1 MAYTVRKLLESE
13 QFPKM
18 KLLCGE
24 KGLDLEVKG
33 IRIIEIEDMER
44 YLTGGEILITSF
56 QVYLSCSDR
65 EVEQHFEDLVK
76 SDISGFIV
84 KKRKEY
90 DPTGRRLSLLEKH
103 CKKYEIPLV
112 EIPGDFDYW
121 GIIRHVMIQVF
132 DKDTARLK
140 YFKITHDSFNS
151 FILKNNGS
159 SNTASDIIKF
169 LSIMI
174 ENPVVLYYG
183 NLNCM
188 VSTNSDNSKLILS
201 DEIQPYKP
209 NIITKFQYMKQMKG
223 SCVQYVVKFAI
234 LSEVE
239 VYITIT
245 EENRE
250 LTELDYMAIEN
261 AIINLQYGFL
271 SEFAQDEVKKKYQR
285 DIVHNIL
292 NGLLSSKEMTEAA
305 AQLGMKESDT
315 YRVVDFHTIKKNVQR
330 KYTKEQL
337 QEVGVIVGELM
348 YLLPDAL
355 IYRNMDQIV
364 MIQQVDSNQT
374 ELEYQKE
381 MEEVEDVIQRS
392 ILYRKKDTD
401 FQIGIGKSVEGYQ
414 RLKESYHEASRAIK
428 YIDIIRLV
436 TGDKNK
442 SVVHYSNLG
451 FFQIFGEID
460 DVTELER
467 YIPETLKKS
476 NISVS
481 LIKANRTKIT
491 DSNVYGISYG
501 YDVYAGGAG
510 NDNDGDAKDGRSG
523 GFVGFNDEGLLK
535 NNNMYYC
542 DVVRGTK
549 DLVGPFSGKSELDT
563 VYAFNSQ
570 EKVEGENNNYRI
582 YRKLDQSLDQIEK
595 NNSILN
601 SSHEKDDAS
610 GWDIYTIGHMNPVK
624 TFETLKNAVLVSK
637 GDSVKADL
645 NAYESSAKAVLM
657 SDTKTTLNT
666 GESDTPEPS
675 ESQDPCDENIK
686 LTINKVWKDLNN
698 FDHSRPNSI
707 TVTIS
712 RTWKDK
718 AGNEKTETVPRY
730 ESYKIEGSSDKSK
743 WQKVIKELPAYTT
756 DGDEI
761 YYYTYSITEAKVDGY
776 TTTIDKSQDGFTFTI
791 TNRHFPGL
799 PDTGGYGSYLI
810 YLIAVLLFLV
820 YFVMRY
826 KKCKENKKAEKL

>member
-56 QVYLSCSDR
+56 QVYLSCNDR

-112 EIPGDFDYW
+112 EISEDSYYW
-121 GIIRHVMIQVF
+121 GIIRYVIMQVF
-132 DKDTARLK
+132 DKATARLK
-140 YFKITHDSFNS
+140 YFKITYDNFNT
-151 FILKNNGS
+151 FILNNNGS
-159 SNTASDIIKF
+159 CNTASNIIKF
-169 LSIMI
+169 LSVMI

-239 VYITIT
+239 IYITIT
-245 EENRE
+245 EENRG

-285 DIVHNIL
+285 DLIHNIL

-315 YRVVDFHTIKKNVQR
+315 YRVVDFHTIKNNVQS

-337 QEVGVIVGELM
+337 HEVGVIEGELKH
-348 YLLPDAL
+348 LLPDAL

-364 MIQQVDSNQT
+364 MIQQVDSEQT

-392 ILYRKKDTD
+392 IFYRKKDTD
-401 FQIGIGKSVEGYQ
+401 FQIGIGKSVKGYQ
-414 RLKESYHEASRAIK
+414 RLKESYHEASQAIK
-428 YIDIIRLV
+428 YIEIVRLV

-460 DVTELER
+460 DMTKLER
-467 YIPETLKKS
+467 YIPETLKKLYEYDDEHKGELIPTLQMFLS
-476 NISVS
+476 NNQSIRKTAGAMFVHY
-481 LIKANRTKIT
+481 RT
-491 DSNVYGISYG
+491 ISY
-501 YDVYAGGAG
+501 
-510 NDNDGDAKDGRSG
+510 R
-523 GFVGFNDEGLLK
+523 
-535 NNNMYYC
+535 M
-542 DVVRGTK
+542 
-549 DLVGPFSGKSELDT
+549 
-563 VYAFNSQ
+563 
-570 EKVEGENNNYRI
+570 EKIKEI
-582 YRKLDQSLDQIEK
+582 
-595 NNSILN
+595 
-601 SSHEKDDAS
+601 
-610 GWDIYTIGHMNPVK
+610 
-624 TFETLKNAVLVSK
+624 
-637 GDSVKADL
+637 
-645 NAYESSAKAVLM
+645 
-657 SDTKTTLNT
+657 T
-666 GESDTPEPS
+666 G
-675 ESQDPCDENIK
+675 I
-686 LTINKVWKDLNN
+686 N
-698 FDHSRPNSI
+698 FDN
-707 TVTIS
+707 
-712 RTWKDK
+712 
-718 AGNEKTETVPRY
+718 ANEVLAV
-730 ESYKIEGSSDKSK
+730 SNGLVIYKMLN
-743 WQKVIKELPAYTT
+743 Q
-756 DGDEI
+756 
-761 YYYTYSITEAKVDGY
+761 
-776 TTTIDKSQDGFTFTI
+776 
-791 TNRHFPGL
+791 
-799 PDTGGYGSYLI
+799 
-810 YLIAVLLFLV
+810 
-820 YFVMRY
+820 
-826 KKCKENKKAEKL
+826 

>member
-112 EIPGDFDYW
+112 EISEDSYYW
-121 GIIRHVMIQVF
+121 GIIRYVMIQVF

-140 YFKITHDSFNS
+140 YFKITHDSFNT

-183 NLNCM
+183 DLNCM

-239 VYITIT
+239 IYITIT

-337 QEVGVIVGELM
+337 HEVGVIEGELM
-348 YLLPDAL
+348 HLLPDAL

-414 RLKESYHEASRAIK
+414 RLKESYQEASRAIK

-442 SVVHYSNLG
+442 SVVHYSSLG

-467 YIPETLKKS
+467 YIPETLKKLYLYDDEHKGE
-476 NISVS
+476 
-481 LIKANRTKIT
+481 LITTLQMYLRNNQSIKKTAGAMFVHYRT
-491 DSNVYGISYG
+491 ISYRLE
-501 YDVYAGGAG
+501 
-510 NDNDGDAKDGRSG
+510 KIKQISG
-523 GFVGFNDEGLLK
+523 
-535 NNNMYYC
+535 
-542 DVVRGTK
+542 
-549 DLVGPFSGKSELDT
+549 
-563 VYAFNSQ
+563 
-570 EKVEGENNNYRI
+570 I
-582 YRKLDQSLDQIEK
+582 
-595 NNSILN
+595 
-601 SSHEKDDAS
+601 
-610 GWDIYTIGHMNPVK
+610 
-624 TFETLKNAVLVSK
+624 
-637 GDSVKADL
+637 
-645 NAYESSAKAVLM
+645 
-657 SDTKTTLNT
+657 
-666 GESDTPEPS
+666 
-675 ESQDPCDENIK
+675 
-686 LTINKVWKDLNN
+686 N
-698 FDHSRPNSI
+698 FDN
-707 TVTIS
+707 
-712 RTWKDK
+712 
-718 AGNEKTETVPRY
+718 ANEVLAV
-730 ESYKIEGSSDKSK
+730 SNGLIIYKMLKEIE
-743 WQKVIKELPAYTT
+743 
-756 DGDEI
+756 
-761 YYYTYSITEAKVDGY
+761 
-776 TTTIDKSQDGFTFTI
+776 
-791 TNRHFPGL
+791 
-799 PDTGGYGSYLI
+799 
-810 YLIAVLLFLV
+810 
-820 YFVMRY
+820 
-826 KKCKENKKAEKL
+826 

>member
-56 QVYLSCSDR
+56 QVYLSCNDR

-112 EIPGDFDYW
+112 EISEDFYYW
-121 GIIRHVMIQVF
+121 GIIRHVMMQVF

-140 YFKITHDSFNS
+140 YFKITHDNFNT
-151 FILKNNGS
+151 FILRNNGS

-239 VYITIT
+239 IYITIT

-285 DIVHNIL
+285 DLIHNIL

-315 YRVVDFHTIKKNVQR
+315 YRVVDFHTIKNNVQS

-337 QEVGVIVGELM
+337 HEVGVIESELKH
-348 YLLPDAL
+348 LLPDAL

-364 MIQQVDSNQT
+364 MIQQVDFDQT

-381 MEEVEDVIQRS
+381 MEEIEEVIQQS

-414 RLKESYHEASRAIK
+414 RLKESYYEASQAIK
-428 YIDIIRLV
+428 YIEIIRQV

-451 FFQIFGEID
+451 FFQIFGKVD
-460 DVTELER
+460 DMTELER
-467 YIPETLKKS
+467 CIPETLKKLYLYDDEHKGE
-476 NISVS
+476 
-481 LIKANRTKIT
+481 LITTLQMYLRNNQSIKKTAGAMFAHYRT
-491 DSNVYGISYG
+491 ISYRLE
-501 YDVYAGGAG
+501 
-510 NDNDGDAKDGRSG
+510 KI
-523 GFVGFNDEGLLK
+523 K
-535 NNNMYYC
+535 QI
-542 DVVRGTK
+542 
-549 DLVGPFSGKSELDT
+549 SEIN
-563 VYAFNSQ
+563 F
-570 EKVEGENNNYRI
+570 
-582 YRKLDQSLDQIEK
+582 
-595 NNSILN
+595 
-601 SSHEKDDAS
+601 DDANEVLAVS
-610 GWDIYTIGHMNPVK
+610 NGLIIYKM
-624 TFETLKNAVLVSK
+624 LK
-637 GDSVKADL
+637 
-645 NAYESSAKAVLM
+645 E
-657 SDTKTTLNT
+657 
-666 GESDTPEPS
+666 
-675 ESQDPCDENIK
+675 
-686 LTINKVWKDLNN
+686 
-698 FDHSRPNSI
+698 
-707 TVTIS
+707 
-712 RTWKDK
+712 
-718 AGNEKTETVPRY
+718 
-730 ESYKIEGSSDKSK
+730 IE
-743 WQKVIKELPAYTT
+743 
-756 DGDEI
+756 
-761 YYYTYSITEAKVDGY
+761 
-776 TTTIDKSQDGFTFTI
+776 
-791 TNRHFPGL
+791 
-799 PDTGGYGSYLI
+799 
-810 YLIAVLLFLV
+810 
-820 YFVMRY
+820 
-826 KKCKENKKAEKL
+826 

>member
-56 QVYLSCSDR
+56 QVYLSCNDR

-112 EIPGDFDYW
+112 EISEDFYYW
-121 GIIRHVMIQVF
+121 GIIRHVMMQVF

-140 YFKITHDSFNS
+140 YFKITHDNFNT
-151 FILKNNGS
+151 FILRNNGS

-239 VYITIT
+239 IYITIT

-285 DIVHNIL
+285 DLIHNIL

-315 YRVVDFHTIKKNVQR
+315 YRVVDFHTIKNNVQS

-337 QEVGVIVGELM
+337 HEVGVIEGELKH
-348 YLLPDAL
+348 LLPDAL

-364 MIQQVDSNQT
+364 MIQQVDFDQT

-381 MEEVEDVIQRS
+381 MEEIEEVIQQS

-414 RLKESYHEASRAIK
+414 RLKESYYEASQAIK
-428 YIDIIRLV
+428 YIEIIRQV

-451 FFQIFGEID
+451 FFQIFGKVD
-460 DVTELER
+460 DMTELER
-467 YIPETLKKS
+467 CIPETLKKLYLYDDEHKGELITTLQMYLRNNQS
-476 NISVS
+476 IKKTAGATGNDEVTFTNASTVAPPETGRTFHDSEWILLLIVILVIS
-481 LIKANRTKIT
+481 
-491 DSNVYGISYG
+491 
-501 YDVYAGGAG
+501 AGGMT
-510 NDNDGDAKDGRSG
+510 
-523 GFVGFNDEGLLK
+523 FL
-535 NNNMYYC
+535 
-542 DVVRGTK
+542 
-549 DLVGPFSGKSELDT
+549 
-563 VYAFNSQ
+563 
-570 EKVEGENNNYRI
+570 
-582 YRKLDQSLDQIEK
+582 RK
-595 NNSILN
+595 
-601 SSHEKDDAS
+601 
-610 GWDIYTIGHMNPVK
+610 M
-624 TFETLKNAVLVSK
+624 
-637 GDSVKADL
+637 
-645 NAYESSAKAVLM
+645 
-657 SDTKTTLNT
+657 
-666 GESDTPEPS
+666 
-675 ESQDPCDENIK
+675 
-686 LTINKVWKDLNN
+686 
-698 FDHSRPNSI
+698 
-707 TVTIS
+707 
-712 RTWKDK
+712 
-718 AGNEKTETVPRY
+718 
-730 ESYKIEGSSDKSK
+730 
-743 WQKVIKELPAYTT
+743 
-756 DGDEI
+756 
-761 YYYTYSITEAKVDGY
+761 
-776 TTTIDKSQDGFTFTI
+776 
-791 TNRHFPGL
+791 
-799 PDTGGYGSYLI
+799 
-810 YLIAVLLFLV
+810 
-820 YFVMRY
+820 
-826 KKCKENKKAEKL
+826 KKHY

>member
-56 QVYLSCSDR
+56 QVYLSCNDR

-112 EIPGDFDYW
+112 EISEDSYYW
-121 GIIRHVMIQVF
+121 GIIRYVIMQVF
-132 DKDTARLK
+132 DKATARLK
-140 YFKITHDSFNS
+140 YFKITHDNFNT
-151 FILKNNGS
+151 FILNNNGS
-159 SNTASDIIKF
+159 CNTASNIIKF
-169 LSIMI
+169 LSVMI

-239 VYITIT
+239 IYITIT
-245 EENRE
+245 EENRG

-285 DIVHNIL
+285 DLIHNIL

-337 QEVGVIVGELM
+337 HEVDVIVGELTH
-348 YLLPDAL
+348 LLPDAL

-364 MIQQVDSNQT
+364 MIQQVDSEQT

-392 ILYRKKDTD
+392 IFYRKKDTD
-401 FQIGIGKSVEGYQ
+401 FQIGIGKSVKGYQ
-414 RLKESYHEASRAIK
+414 RLKESYHEASQAIK
-428 YIDIIRLV
+428 YIEIVRLV

-460 DVTELER
+460 DMTKLER
-467 YIPETLKKS
+467 YIPETLKKLYEYDDEHKGELIPTLQMFLS
-476 NISVS
+476 NNQSIRKTAGAMFVHY
-481 LIKANRTKIT
+481 RT
-491 DSNVYGISYG
+491 ISY
-501 YDVYAGGAG
+501 
-510 NDNDGDAKDGRSG
+510 R
-523 GFVGFNDEGLLK
+523 
-535 NNNMYYC
+535 M
-542 DVVRGTK
+542 
-549 DLVGPFSGKSELDT
+549 
-563 VYAFNSQ
+563 
-570 EKVEGENNNYRI
+570 EKIKEI
-582 YRKLDQSLDQIEK
+582 
-595 NNSILN
+595 
-601 SSHEKDDAS
+601 
-610 GWDIYTIGHMNPVK
+610 
-624 TFETLKNAVLVSK
+624 
-637 GDSVKADL
+637 
-645 NAYESSAKAVLM
+645 
-657 SDTKTTLNT
+657 T
-666 GESDTPEPS
+666 G
-675 ESQDPCDENIK
+675 I
-686 LTINKVWKDLNN
+686 N
-698 FDHSRPNSI
+698 FDN
-707 TVTIS
+707 
-712 RTWKDK
+712 
-718 AGNEKTETVPRY
+718 ANEVLAV
-730 ESYKIEGSSDKSK
+730 SNGLVIYKMLN
-743 WQKVIKELPAYTT
+743 Q
-756 DGDEI
+756 
-761 YYYTYSITEAKVDGY
+761 
-776 TTTIDKSQDGFTFTI
+776 
-791 TNRHFPGL
+791 
-799 PDTGGYGSYLI
+799 
-810 YLIAVLLFLV
+810 
-820 YFVMRY
+820 
-826 KKCKENKKAEKL
+826 

>member
-103 CKKYEIPLV
+103 CKKYEIPLL
-112 EIPGDFDYW
+112 EIPEDSYYW
-121 GIIRHVMIQVF
+121 GIIRYVIMQVF
-132 DKDTARLK
+132 DKATARLK
-140 YFKITHDSFNS
+140 YFKITHDNFNT
-151 FILKNNGS
+151 FILNNNGS
-159 SNTASDIIKF
+159 CNTASNIIKF
-169 LSIMI
+169 LSVMI

-188 VSTNSDNSKLILS
+188 ASTNSDNSKLILS

-239 VYITIT
+239 IYITIT

-285 DIVHNIL
+285 DIIHNIL

-428 YIDIIRLV
+428 YIDIIRQV

-451 FFQIFGEID
+451 FFQIFGKVD
-460 DVTELER
+460 DMTELEKC
-467 YIPETLKKS
+467 IPETLKKLYLYDDEHKGE
-476 NISVS
+476 
-481 LIKANRTKIT
+481 LITTLQMYLRNNQSIKKTAGAMFVHYRT
-491 DSNVYGISYG
+491 ISYRLE
-501 YDVYAGGAG
+501 
-510 NDNDGDAKDGRSG
+510 KIKQISG
-523 GFVGFNDEGLLK
+523 INF
-535 NNNMYYC
+535 
-542 DVVRGTK
+542 
-549 DLVGPFSGKSELDT
+549 
-563 VYAFNSQ
+563 
-570 EKVEGENNNYRI
+570 
-582 YRKLDQSLDQIEK
+582 
-595 NNSILN
+595 
-601 SSHEKDDAS
+601 DDANEVLAVS
-610 GWDIYTIGHMNPVK
+610 NGLIIYKM
-624 TFETLKNAVLVSK
+624 LK
-637 GDSVKADL
+637 
-645 NAYESSAKAVLM
+645 E
-657 SDTKTTLNT
+657 
-666 GESDTPEPS
+666 
-675 ESQDPCDENIK
+675 
-686 LTINKVWKDLNN
+686 
-698 FDHSRPNSI
+698 
-707 TVTIS
+707 
-712 RTWKDK
+712 
-718 AGNEKTETVPRY
+718 
-730 ESYKIEGSSDKSK
+730 IE
-743 WQKVIKELPAYTT
+743 
-756 DGDEI
+756 
-761 YYYTYSITEAKVDGY
+761 
-776 TTTIDKSQDGFTFTI
+776 
-791 TNRHFPGL
+791 
-799 PDTGGYGSYLI
+799 
-810 YLIAVLLFLV
+810 
-820 YFVMRY
+820 
-826 KKCKENKKAEKL
+826 

>member
-1 MAYTVRKLLESE
+1 MGYTVRKLLESE

-112 EIPGDFDYW
+112 EISEDSYYW
-121 GIIRHVMIQVF
+121 GIIRYVIMQVF

-140 YFKITHDSFNS
+140 YFKITHDNFNT
-151 FILKNNGS
+151 FILNNNGS
-159 SNTASDIIKF
+159 CNTASDIIKF
-169 LSIMI
+169 LSVMI

-234 LSEVE
+234 LNEME
-239 VYITIT
+239 IYITIT

-285 DIVHNIL
+285 DLIHNIL

-337 QEVGVIVGELM
+337 HEVGVIVGELM

-467 YIPETLKKS
+467 YIPETLKKLYLYDDEHKGE
-476 NISVS
+476 
-481 LIKANRTKIT
+481 LITTLQMYLRNKQSIRKTADEMFVHYRT
-491 DSNVYGISYG
+491 ISYRLE
-501 YDVYAGGAG
+501 
-510 NDNDGDAKDGRSG
+510 KIKQISG
-523 GFVGFNDEGLLK
+523 
-535 NNNMYYC
+535 
-542 DVVRGTK
+542 
-549 DLVGPFSGKSELDT
+549 
-563 VYAFNSQ
+563 
-570 EKVEGENNNYRI
+570 I
-582 YRKLDQSLDQIEK
+582 
-595 NNSILN
+595 
-601 SSHEKDDAS
+601 
-610 GWDIYTIGHMNPVK
+610 
-624 TFETLKNAVLVSK
+624 
-637 GDSVKADL
+637 
-645 NAYESSAKAVLM
+645 
-657 SDTKTTLNT
+657 
-666 GESDTPEPS
+666 
-675 ESQDPCDENIK
+675 
-686 LTINKVWKDLNN
+686 N
-698 FDHSRPNSI
+698 FDN
-707 TVTIS
+707 
-712 RTWKDK
+712 
-718 AGNEKTETVPRY
+718 ANEVLAV
-730 ESYKIEGSSDKSK
+730 SNGLIIYKMLKEIE
-743 WQKVIKELPAYTT
+743 
-756 DGDEI
+756 
-761 YYYTYSITEAKVDGY
+761 
-776 TTTIDKSQDGFTFTI
+776 
-791 TNRHFPGL
+791 
-799 PDTGGYGSYLI
+799 
-810 YLIAVLLFLV
+810 
-820 YFVMRY
+820 
-826 KKCKENKKAEKL
+826 

>member
-112 EIPGDFDYW
+112 EISEDSYYW
-121 GIIRHVMIQVF
+121 GIIRYVIMQVF

-140 YFKITHDSFNS
+140 YFKITHDNFNT
-151 FILKNNGS
+151 FILNNNGS
-159 SNTASDIIKF
+159 CNTASDIIKF

-234 LSEVE
+234 LNEME
-239 VYITIT
+239 IYITIT

-315 YRVVDFHTIKKNVQR
+315 YRVVDFHTITKNVQR

-337 QEVGVIVGELM
+337 HEVGVIVSELM

-364 MIQQVDSNQT
+364 MIQQVDSDQT

-381 MEEVEDVIQRS
+381 MEEIEEVIQQS

-467 YIPETLKKS
+467 YIPETLKKLYLYDDEHKGE
-476 NISVS
+476 
-481 LIKANRTKIT
+481 LITTLQMYLRNNQSIKKTAGAMFVHYRT
-491 DSNVYGISYG
+491 ISYRLE
-501 YDVYAGGAG
+501 
-510 NDNDGDAKDGRSG
+510 KIKQISG
-523 GFVGFNDEGLLK
+523 INF
-535 NNNMYYC
+535 
-542 DVVRGTK
+542 
-549 DLVGPFSGKSELDT
+549 
-563 VYAFNSQ
+563 
-570 EKVEGENNNYRI
+570 
-582 YRKLDQSLDQIEK
+582 
-595 NNSILN
+595 
-601 SSHEKDDAS
+601 DDANEVLAVS
-610 GWDIYTIGHMNPVK
+610 NGLIIYKM
-624 TFETLKNAVLVSK
+624 LK
-637 GDSVKADL
+637 
-645 NAYESSAKAVLM
+645 E
-657 SDTKTTLNT
+657 
-666 GESDTPEPS
+666 
-675 ESQDPCDENIK
+675 
-686 LTINKVWKDLNN
+686 
-698 FDHSRPNSI
+698 
-707 TVTIS
+707 
-712 RTWKDK
+712 
-718 AGNEKTETVPRY
+718 
-730 ESYKIEGSSDKSK
+730 IE
-743 WQKVIKELPAYTT
+743 
-756 DGDEI
+756 
-761 YYYTYSITEAKVDGY
+761 
-776 TTTIDKSQDGFTFTI
+776 
-791 TNRHFPGL
+791 
-799 PDTGGYGSYLI
+799 
-810 YLIAVLLFLV
+810 
-820 YFVMRY
+820 
-826 KKCKENKKAEKL
+826 

>member
-56 QVYLSCSDR
+56 QVYLSCNDR

-112 EIPGDFDYW
+112 EISEDLHYW
-121 GIIRHVMIQVF
+121 GIIRYVIMQVF
-132 DKDTARLK
+132 DKATARLK
-140 YFKITHDSFNS
+140 YFKITHDNFNA
-151 FILKNNGS
+151 FILNNNGS
-159 SNTASDIIKF
+159 CNTASNIIKF
-169 LSIMI
+169 LSVMI

-234 LSEVE
+234 LNEME
-239 VYITIT
+239 IYITIT

-337 QEVGVIVGELM
+337 HEVGVIEGELKH
-348 YLLPDAL
+348 LLPDAL

-414 RLKESYHEASRAIK
+414 RLKESYYEASQAIK
-428 YIDIIRLV
+428 YIEIIRQV

-467 YIPETLKKS
+467 YIPETLKKLYLYDDEHKGE
-476 NISVS
+476 
-481 LIKANRTKIT
+481 LITTLQMYLRNNQSIKKTAGAMFVHYRT
-491 DSNVYGISYG
+491 ISYRLE
-501 YDVYAGGAG
+501 
-510 NDNDGDAKDGRSG
+510 KIKQISG
-523 GFVGFNDEGLLK
+523 INF
-535 NNNMYYC
+535 
-542 DVVRGTK
+542 
-549 DLVGPFSGKSELDT
+549 
-563 VYAFNSQ
+563 
-570 EKVEGENNNYRI
+570 
-582 YRKLDQSLDQIEK
+582 
-595 NNSILN
+595 
-601 SSHEKDDAS
+601 DDANEVLAVS
-610 GWDIYTIGHMNPVK
+610 NGLIIYKM
-624 TFETLKNAVLVSK
+624 LK
-637 GDSVKADL
+637 
-645 NAYESSAKAVLM
+645 E
-657 SDTKTTLNT
+657 
-666 GESDTPEPS
+666 
-675 ESQDPCDENIK
+675 
-686 LTINKVWKDLNN
+686 
-698 FDHSRPNSI
+698 
-707 TVTIS
+707 
-712 RTWKDK
+712 
-718 AGNEKTETVPRY
+718 
-730 ESYKIEGSSDKSK
+730 IE
-743 WQKVIKELPAYTT
+743 
-756 DGDEI
+756 
-761 YYYTYSITEAKVDGY
+761 
-776 TTTIDKSQDGFTFTI
+776 
-791 TNRHFPGL
+791 
-799 PDTGGYGSYLI
+799 
-810 YLIAVLLFLV
+810 
-820 YFVMRY
+820 
-826 KKCKENKKAEKL
+826 

>member
-56 QVYLSCSDR
+56 QVYLSCNDR

-112 EIPGDFDYW
+112 EISEDLHYW
-121 GIIRHVMIQVF
+121 GIIRYVIMQVF
-132 DKDTARLK
+132 DKATARLK
-140 YFKITHDSFNS
+140 YFKITHDNFNA
-151 FILKNNGS
+151 FILNNNGS
-159 SNTASDIIKF
+159 CNTASNIIKF
-169 LSIMI
+169 LSVMI

-239 VYITIT
+239 IYITIT

-315 YRVVDFHTIKKNVQR
+315 YRVVDFHTIKKNVQS

-337 QEVGVIVGELM
+337 HEVGVIVSELKH
-348 YLLPDAL
+348 LLPDAL

-467 YIPETLKKS
+467 YIPETLKKLYLYDDEHKGE
-476 NISVS
+476 
-481 LIKANRTKIT
+481 LITTLQMYLRNNQSIKKTADAMFVHYRT
-491 DSNVYGISYG
+491 ISYRLE
-501 YDVYAGGAG
+501 
-510 NDNDGDAKDGRSG
+510 KIKQISG
-523 GFVGFNDEGLLK
+523 INF
-535 NNNMYYC
+535 
-542 DVVRGTK
+542 
-549 DLVGPFSGKSELDT
+549 
-563 VYAFNSQ
+563 
-570 EKVEGENNNYRI
+570 
-582 YRKLDQSLDQIEK
+582 
-595 NNSILN
+595 
-601 SSHEKDDAS
+601 DDANEVLAVS
-610 GWDIYTIGHMNPVK
+610 NGLIIYKM
-624 TFETLKNAVLVSK
+624 LK
-637 GDSVKADL
+637 
-645 NAYESSAKAVLM
+645 E
-657 SDTKTTLNT
+657 
-666 GESDTPEPS
+666 
-675 ESQDPCDENIK
+675 
-686 LTINKVWKDLNN
+686 
-698 FDHSRPNSI
+698 
-707 TVTIS
+707 
-712 RTWKDK
+712 
-718 AGNEKTETVPRY
+718 
-730 ESYKIEGSSDKSK
+730 IE
-743 WQKVIKELPAYTT
+743 
-756 DGDEI
+756 
-761 YYYTYSITEAKVDGY
+761 
-776 TTTIDKSQDGFTFTI
+776 
-791 TNRHFPGL
+791 
-799 PDTGGYGSYLI
+799 
-810 YLIAVLLFLV
+810 
-820 YFVMRY
+820 
-826 KKCKENKKAEKL
+826 

>member
-112 EIPGDFDYW
+112 EISEDSYYW
-121 GIIRHVMIQVF
+121 GIIRYVMIQVF

-140 YFKITHDSFNS
+140 YFKITHDSFNT

-183 NLNCM
+183 DLNCM

-239 VYITIT
+239 IYITIT

-271 SEFAQDEVKKKYQR
+271 SEFAQDEEKKTYQR
-285 DIVHNIL
+285 DLIHNIL

-337 QEVGVIVGELM
+337 HEVGVIEGELKH
-348 YLLPDAL
+348 LLPDAL

-414 RLKESYHEASRAIK
+414 RLKESYYEASQAIK
-428 YIDIIRLV
+428 YIEIIRQV

-442 SVVHYSNLG
+442 SVVHYSSLG

-467 YIPETLKKS
+467 YIPETLKKLYLYDDEHKGE
-476 NISVS
+476 
-481 LIKANRTKIT
+481 LITTLQMYLRNNQSIKKTASAMFVHYRT
-491 DSNVYGISYG
+491 ISYRLE
-501 YDVYAGGAG
+501 
-510 NDNDGDAKDGRSG
+510 KIKQISG
-523 GFVGFNDEGLLK
+523 
-535 NNNMYYC
+535 
-542 DVVRGTK
+542 
-549 DLVGPFSGKSELDT
+549 
-563 VYAFNSQ
+563 
-570 EKVEGENNNYRI
+570 I
-582 YRKLDQSLDQIEK
+582 
-595 NNSILN
+595 
-601 SSHEKDDAS
+601 
-610 GWDIYTIGHMNPVK
+610 
-624 TFETLKNAVLVSK
+624 
-637 GDSVKADL
+637 
-645 NAYESSAKAVLM
+645 
-657 SDTKTTLNT
+657 
-666 GESDTPEPS
+666 
-675 ESQDPCDENIK
+675 
-686 LTINKVWKDLNN
+686 N
-698 FDHSRPNSI
+698 FDN
-707 TVTIS
+707 
-712 RTWKDK
+712 
-718 AGNEKTETVPRY
+718 ANEVLAV
-730 ESYKIEGSSDKSK
+730 SNGLIIYKMLKEIE
-743 WQKVIKELPAYTT
+743 
-756 DGDEI
+756 
-761 YYYTYSITEAKVDGY
+761 
-776 TTTIDKSQDGFTFTI
+776 
-791 TNRHFPGL
+791 
-799 PDTGGYGSYLI
+799 
-810 YLIAVLLFLV
+810 
-820 YFVMRY
+820 
-826 KKCKENKKAEKL
+826 

>member
-24 KGLDLEVKG
+24 KGLDREVKG
-33 IRIIEIEDMER
+33 IRIIEIEDMEQ
-44 YLTGGEILITSF
+44 YLTGGEMLITSF
-56 QVYLSCSDR
+56 QVYLSCNDR

-121 GIIRHVMIQVF
+121 GIIRYVIMQVF
-132 DKDTARLK
+132 DKATARLK
-140 YFKITHDSFNS
+140 YFKITHDNFNT
-151 FILKNNGS
+151 FILNNNGS
-159 SNTASDIIKF
+159 CNTASNIIKF
-169 LSIMI
+169 LSVMI

-234 LSEVE
+234 LNEVE
-239 VYITIT
+239 IYITIT

-285 DIVHNIL
+285 DLIHNIL

-315 YRVVDFHTIKKNVQR
+315 YRVVDFHTIKKNVQS

-337 QEVGVIVGELM
+337 HEVGVIEGELKH
-348 YLLPDAL
+348 LLPDAL

-414 RLKESYHEASRAIK
+414 RLKESYHEASQAIK
-428 YIDIIRLV
+428 YIEIIRQV

-467 YIPETLKKS
+467 CIPETLKKLYLYDDEHKGE
-476 NISVS
+476 
-481 LIKANRTKIT
+481 LITTLQMYLRNNQSIKKTAGAMFVHYRT
-491 DSNVYGISYG
+491 ISYRLE
-501 YDVYAGGAG
+501 
-510 NDNDGDAKDGRSG
+510 KIKQISG
-523 GFVGFNDEGLLK
+523 INF
-535 NNNMYYC
+535 
-542 DVVRGTK
+542 
-549 DLVGPFSGKSELDT
+549 
-563 VYAFNSQ
+563 
-570 EKVEGENNNYRI
+570 
-582 YRKLDQSLDQIEK
+582 
-595 NNSILN
+595 
-601 SSHEKDDAS
+601 DDANEVLAVS
-610 GWDIYTIGHMNPVK
+610 NGLIIYKM
-624 TFETLKNAVLVSK
+624 LK
-637 GDSVKADL
+637 
-645 NAYESSAKAVLM
+645 E
-657 SDTKTTLNT
+657 
-666 GESDTPEPS
+666 
-675 ESQDPCDENIK
+675 
-686 LTINKVWKDLNN
+686 
-698 FDHSRPNSI
+698 
-707 TVTIS
+707 
-712 RTWKDK
+712 
-718 AGNEKTETVPRY
+718 
-730 ESYKIEGSSDKSK
+730 IE
-743 WQKVIKELPAYTT
+743 
-756 DGDEI
+756 
-761 YYYTYSITEAKVDGY
+761 
-776 TTTIDKSQDGFTFTI
+776 
-791 TNRHFPGL
+791 
-799 PDTGGYGSYLI
+799 
-810 YLIAVLLFLV
+810 
-820 YFVMRY
+820 
-826 KKCKENKKAEKL
+826 

>member
-112 EIPGDFDYW
+112 EISEDSYYW
-121 GIIRHVMIQVF
+121 EIIRYVIMQVF

-140 YFKITHDSFNS
+140 YFKITHDNFNT
-151 FILKNNGS
+151 FILNNNGS
-159 SNTASDIIKF
+159 CNTASDIIKF
-169 LSIMI
+169 LSVMI
-174 ENPVVLYYG
+174 ENPVVLYHG

-188 VSTNSDNSKLILS
+188 VSTKSDNSKLILS

-234 LSEVE
+234 LNEME
-239 VYITIT
+239 IYITIT

-285 DIVHNIL
+285 DIIHNIL

-337 QEVGVIVGELM
+337 HEVGVIEGELM
-348 YLLPDAL
+348 HLLPDAL

-467 YIPETLKKS
+467 YIPETLKKLYLYDDEHKGE
-476 NISVS
+476 
-481 LIKANRTKIT
+481 LITTLQMYLRNNQSIKKTAGAMFVHYRT
-491 DSNVYGISYG
+491 ISYRLE
-501 YDVYAGGAG
+501 
-510 NDNDGDAKDGRSG
+510 KIKQISG
-523 GFVGFNDEGLLK
+523 
-535 NNNMYYC
+535 
-542 DVVRGTK
+542 
-549 DLVGPFSGKSELDT
+549 
-563 VYAFNSQ
+563 
-570 EKVEGENNNYRI
+570 I
-582 YRKLDQSLDQIEK
+582 
-595 NNSILN
+595 
-601 SSHEKDDAS
+601 
-610 GWDIYTIGHMNPVK
+610 
-624 TFETLKNAVLVSK
+624 
-637 GDSVKADL
+637 
-645 NAYESSAKAVLM
+645 
-657 SDTKTTLNT
+657 
-666 GESDTPEPS
+666 
-675 ESQDPCDENIK
+675 
-686 LTINKVWKDLNN
+686 N
-698 FDHSRPNSI
+698 FDNADEVLAVSNGLI
-707 TVTIS
+707 I
-712 RTWKDK
+712 
-718 AGNEKTETVPRY
+718 
-730 ESYKIEGSSDKSK
+730 YKMLKEIE
-743 WQKVIKELPAYTT
+743 
-756 DGDEI
+756 
-761 YYYTYSITEAKVDGY
+761 
-776 TTTIDKSQDGFTFTI
+776 
-791 TNRHFPGL
+791 
-799 PDTGGYGSYLI
+799 
-810 YLIAVLLFLV
+810 
-820 YFVMRY
+820 
-826 KKCKENKKAEKL
+826 

>member
-112 EIPGDFDYW
+112 EISEDSYYW
-121 GIIRHVMIQVF
+121 GIIRYVMIQVF

-140 YFKITHDSFNS
+140 YFKITHDSFNT

-183 NLNCM
+183 DLNCM

-239 VYITIT
+239 IYITIT

-271 SEFAQDEVKKKYQR
+271 SEFAQNEVKKTYQR
-285 DIVHNIL
+285 DLIHNIL

-337 QEVGVIVGELM
+337 HEVGVIVGELM

-414 RLKESYHEASRAIK
+414 RLKESYQEASRAIK

-442 SVVHYSNLG
+442 SVVHYSSLG

-467 YIPETLKKS
+467 YIPETLKKLYLYDDEHKGE
-476 NISVS
+476 
-481 LIKANRTKIT
+481 LITTLQMYLRNNQSIKKTADAMFVHYRT
-491 DSNVYGISYG
+491 ISYRLE
-501 YDVYAGGAG
+501 
-510 NDNDGDAKDGRSG
+510 KIKQISG
-523 GFVGFNDEGLLK
+523 
-535 NNNMYYC
+535 
-542 DVVRGTK
+542 
-549 DLVGPFSGKSELDT
+549 
-563 VYAFNSQ
+563 
-570 EKVEGENNNYRI
+570 I
-582 YRKLDQSLDQIEK
+582 
-595 NNSILN
+595 
-601 SSHEKDDAS
+601 
-610 GWDIYTIGHMNPVK
+610 
-624 TFETLKNAVLVSK
+624 
-637 GDSVKADL
+637 
-645 NAYESSAKAVLM
+645 
-657 SDTKTTLNT
+657 
-666 GESDTPEPS
+666 
-675 ESQDPCDENIK
+675 
-686 LTINKVWKDLNN
+686 N
-698 FDHSRPNSI
+698 FDN
-707 TVTIS
+707 
-712 RTWKDK
+712 
-718 AGNEKTETVPRY
+718 ANEVLAV
-730 ESYKIEGSSDKSK
+730 SNGLIIYKMSFK
-743 WQKVIKELPAYTT
+743 
-756 DGDEI
+756 
-761 YYYTYSITEAKVDGY
+761 
-776 TTTIDKSQDGFTFTI
+776 
-791 TNRHFPGL
+791 
-799 PDTGGYGSYLI
+799 
-810 YLIAVLLFLV
+810 
-820 YFVMRY
+820 
-826 KKCKENKKAEKL
+826 

>member
-56 QVYLSCSDR
+56 QVYLSCNDR

-112 EIPGDFDYW
+112 EISEDSYYW
-121 GIIRHVMIQVF
+121 GIIRYVMIQVF

-140 YFKITHDSFNS
+140 YFKITHDSFNT

-183 NLNCM
+183 DLNCM

-239 VYITIT
+239 IYITIT

-285 DIVHNIL
+285 DIIHNIL

-337 QEVGVIVGELM
+337 HEVGVIEGELM
-348 YLLPDAL
+348 HLLPDAL

-414 RLKESYHEASRAIK
+414 RLKESYHEASQAIK
-428 YIDIIRLV
+428 YIEIIRQV

-442 SVVHYSNLG
+442 SVVQYSNLG
-451 FFQIFGEID
+451 FFQIFGKVD
-460 DVTELER
+460 DMTELER
-467 YIPETLKKS
+467 CIPETLKKLYLYDDEHKGE
-476 NISVS
+476 
-481 LIKANRTKIT
+481 LITTLQMYLRNNQSIKKTASAMFVHYRT
-491 DSNVYGISYG
+491 ISYRLE
-501 YDVYAGGAG
+501 
-510 NDNDGDAKDGRSG
+510 KIKQISG
-523 GFVGFNDEGLLK
+523 
-535 NNNMYYC
+535 
-542 DVVRGTK
+542 
-549 DLVGPFSGKSELDT
+549 
-563 VYAFNSQ
+563 
-570 EKVEGENNNYRI
+570 I
-582 YRKLDQSLDQIEK
+582 
-595 NNSILN
+595 
-601 SSHEKDDAS
+601 
-610 GWDIYTIGHMNPVK
+610 
-624 TFETLKNAVLVSK
+624 
-637 GDSVKADL
+637 
-645 NAYESSAKAVLM
+645 
-657 SDTKTTLNT
+657 
-666 GESDTPEPS
+666 
-675 ESQDPCDENIK
+675 
-686 LTINKVWKDLNN
+686 N
-698 FDHSRPNSI
+698 FDN
-707 TVTIS
+707 
-712 RTWKDK
+712 
-718 AGNEKTETVPRY
+718 ANEVLAV
-730 ESYKIEGSSDKSK
+730 SNGLIIYKMLKEIE
-743 WQKVIKELPAYTT
+743 
-756 DGDEI
+756 
-761 YYYTYSITEAKVDGY
+761 
-776 TTTIDKSQDGFTFTI
+776 
-791 TNRHFPGL
+791 
-799 PDTGGYGSYLI
+799 
-810 YLIAVLLFLV
+810 
-820 YFVMRY
+820 
-826 KKCKENKKAEKL
+826 

>member
-56 QVYLSCSDR
+56 QVYLSCNDR

-112 EIPGDFDYW
+112 EISEDLHYW
-121 GIIRHVMIQVF
+121 GIIRYVIMQVF
-132 DKDTARLK
+132 DKATARLK
-140 YFKITHDSFNS
+140 YFKITHDNFNA
-151 FILKNNGS
+151 FILNNNGS
-159 SNTASDIIKF
+159 CNTASNIIKF
-169 LSIMI
+169 LSVMI

-239 VYITIT
+239 IYITIT

-315 YRVVDFHTIKKNVQR
+315 YRVVDFHTIKKNVQS

-337 QEVGVIVGELM
+337 HEVGVIVSELKH
-348 YLLPDAL
+348 LLPDAL

-428 YIDIIRLV
+428 YIDIICLV

-467 YIPETLKKS
+467 YIPETLKKLYEYDDEHKGE
-476 NISVS
+476 
-481 LIKANRTKIT
+481 LIPTLQMYLRNNQSIKKTAGAMFVHYRT
-491 DSNVYGISYG
+491 ISY
-501 YDVYAGGAG
+501 
-510 NDNDGDAKDGRSG
+510 R
-523 GFVGFNDEGLLK
+523 
-535 NNNMYYC
+535 M
-542 DVVRGTK
+542 
-549 DLVGPFSGKSELDT
+549 
-563 VYAFNSQ
+563 
-570 EKVEGENNNYRI
+570 EKIKEI
-582 YRKLDQSLDQIEK
+582 
-595 NNSILN
+595 
-601 SSHEKDDAS
+601 
-610 GWDIYTIGHMNPVK
+610 
-624 TFETLKNAVLVSK
+624 
-637 GDSVKADL
+637 
-645 NAYESSAKAVLM
+645 
-657 SDTKTTLNT
+657 T
-666 GESDTPEPS
+666 G
-675 ESQDPCDENIK
+675 I
-686 LTINKVWKDLNN
+686 N
-698 FDHSRPNSI
+698 FDN
-707 TVTIS
+707 
-712 RTWKDK
+712 
-718 AGNEKTETVPRY
+718 ANEVLAV
-730 ESYKIEGSSDKSK
+730 SNGLVIYKMLKEIE
-743 WQKVIKELPAYTT
+743 
-756 DGDEI
+756 
-761 YYYTYSITEAKVDGY
+761 
-776 TTTIDKSQDGFTFTI
+776 
-791 TNRHFPGL
+791 
-799 PDTGGYGSYLI
+799 
-810 YLIAVLLFLV
+810 
-820 YFVMRY
+820 
-826 KKCKENKKAEKL
+826 

>member
-13 QFPKM
+13 QFSKM

-24 KGLDLEVKG
+24 KDLDLEVKG

-56 QVYLSCSDR
+56 QVYLSCNDR

-112 EIPGDFDYW
+112 EISEDSYYW
-121 GIIRHVMIQVF
+121 RIIRYVIMQVF

-140 YFKITHDSFNS
+140 YFKITHDSFNA

-183 NLNCM
+183 NLNCIT
-188 VSTNSDNSKLILS
+188 STNSDNSKLILS

-234 LSEVE
+234 LNEME
-239 VYITIT
+239 IYITIT

-271 SEFAQDEVKKKYQR
+271 SEFAQDEEKKKYQR

-337 QEVGVIVGELM
+337 QEVGVIVSELM
-348 YLLPDAL
+348 HLLPDAL

-381 MEEVEDVIQRS
+381 MEEVKDVIQRS

-467 YIPETLKKS
+467 YIPETLKKLYLYDDEHKGE
-476 NISVS
+476 
-481 LIKANRTKIT
+481 LITT
-491 DSNVYGISYG
+491 LQMY
-501 YDVYAGGAG
+501 
-510 NDNDGDAKDGRSG
+510 
-523 GFVGFNDEGLLK
+523 LK
-535 NNNMYYC
+535 NNQSIKKTAGAMFVHYRTISY
-542 DVVRGTK
+542 RLEK
-549 DLVGPFSGKSELDT
+549 IKQISGIN
-563 VYAFNSQ
+563 F
-570 EKVEGENNNYRI
+570 
-582 YRKLDQSLDQIEK
+582 
-595 NNSILN
+595 
-601 SSHEKDDAS
+601 DDANEVLAVS
-610 GWDIYTIGHMNPVK
+610 NGLIIYKM
-624 TFETLKNAVLVSK
+624 LK
-637 GDSVKADL
+637 
-645 NAYESSAKAVLM
+645 E
-657 SDTKTTLNT
+657 
-666 GESDTPEPS
+666 
-675 ESQDPCDENIK
+675 
-686 LTINKVWKDLNN
+686 
-698 FDHSRPNSI
+698 
-707 TVTIS
+707 
-712 RTWKDK
+712 
-718 AGNEKTETVPRY
+718 
-730 ESYKIEGSSDKSK
+730 IE
-743 WQKVIKELPAYTT
+743 
-756 DGDEI
+756 
-761 YYYTYSITEAKVDGY
+761 
-776 TTTIDKSQDGFTFTI
+776 
-791 TNRHFPGL
+791 
-799 PDTGGYGSYLI
+799 
-810 YLIAVLLFLV
+810 
-820 YFVMRY
+820 
-826 KKCKENKKAEKL
+826 

>member
-1 MAYTVRKLLESE
+1 MGYTVRKLLESE

-112 EIPGDFDYW
+112 EISEDSYYW
-121 GIIRHVMIQVF
+121 GIIRYVIMQVF

-140 YFKITHDSFNS
+140 YFKITHDNFNT
-151 FILKNNGS
+151 FILNNNGS
-159 SNTASDIIKF
+159 CNTASDIIKF
-169 LSIMI
+169 LSVMI

-234 LSEVE
+234 LNEME
-239 VYITIT
+239 IYITIT

-285 DIVHNIL
+285 DLIHNIL

-337 QEVGVIVGELM
+337 HEVGVIEGELM
-348 YLLPDAL
+348 HLLPDAL

-451 FFQIFGEID
+451 FFQIFGKVD
-460 DVTELER
+460 DMTELER
-467 YIPETLKKS
+467 CIPETLKKLYLYDDEHKGE
-476 NISVS
+476 
-481 LIKANRTKIT
+481 LITTLQMYLRNNQSIKKTAGAMFVHYRT
-491 DSNVYGISYG
+491 ISYRLE
-501 YDVYAGGAG
+501 
-510 NDNDGDAKDGRSG
+510 KIKQISG
-523 GFVGFNDEGLLK
+523 
-535 NNNMYYC
+535 
-542 DVVRGTK
+542 
-549 DLVGPFSGKSELDT
+549 
-563 VYAFNSQ
+563 
-570 EKVEGENNNYRI
+570 I
-582 YRKLDQSLDQIEK
+582 
-595 NNSILN
+595 
-601 SSHEKDDAS
+601 
-610 GWDIYTIGHMNPVK
+610 
-624 TFETLKNAVLVSK
+624 
-637 GDSVKADL
+637 
-645 NAYESSAKAVLM
+645 
-657 SDTKTTLNT
+657 
-666 GESDTPEPS
+666 
-675 ESQDPCDENIK
+675 
-686 LTINKVWKDLNN
+686 N
-698 FDHSRPNSI
+698 FDN
-707 TVTIS
+707 
-712 RTWKDK
+712 
-718 AGNEKTETVPRY
+718 ANEVLAV
-730 ESYKIEGSSDKSK
+730 SNGLIIYKMLKEIE
-743 WQKVIKELPAYTT
+743 
-756 DGDEI
+756 
-761 YYYTYSITEAKVDGY
+761 
-776 TTTIDKSQDGFTFTI
+776 
-791 TNRHFPGL
+791 
-799 PDTGGYGSYLI
+799 
-810 YLIAVLLFLV
+810 
-820 YFVMRY
+820 
-826 KKCKENKKAEKL
+826 

>member
-56 QVYLSCSDR
+56 QVYLSCNDR

-112 EIPGDFDYW
+112 EISEDLHYW
-121 GIIRHVMIQVF
+121 GIIRYVIMQVF
-132 DKDTARLK
+132 DKATARLK
-140 YFKITHDSFNS
+140 YFKITHDNFNA
-151 FILKNNGS
+151 FILNNNGS
-159 SNTASDIIKF
+159 CNTASNIIKF
-169 LSIMI
+169 LSVMI

-239 VYITIT
+239 IYITIT

-315 YRVVDFHTIKKNVQR
+315 YRVVDFHTIKKNVQS

-337 QEVGVIVGELM
+337 HEVGVIVSELKH
-348 YLLPDAL
+348 LLPDAL

-428 YIDIIRLV
+428 YIEIIRQV

-467 YIPETLKKS
+467 YIPETLKKLYLYDDEHKGE
-476 NISVS
+476 
-481 LIKANRTKIT
+481 LITTLQMYLRNNQSIKKTADAMFVHYRT
-491 DSNVYGISYG
+491 ISYRLE
-501 YDVYAGGAG
+501 
-510 NDNDGDAKDGRSG
+510 KIKQISG
-523 GFVGFNDEGLLK
+523 INFNDANEVLAVSNGLIIYKMLK
-535 NNNMYYC
+535 
-542 DVVRGTK
+542 
-549 DLVGPFSGKSELDT
+549 E
-563 VYAFNSQ
+563 
-570 EKVEGENNNYRI
+570 
-582 YRKLDQSLDQIEK
+582 IE
-595 NNSILN
+595 
-601 SSHEKDDAS
+601 
-610 GWDIYTIGHMNPVK
+610 
-624 TFETLKNAVLVSK
+624 
-637 GDSVKADL
+637 
-645 NAYESSAKAVLM
+645 
-657 SDTKTTLNT
+657 
-666 GESDTPEPS
+666 
-675 ESQDPCDENIK
+675 
-686 LTINKVWKDLNN
+686 
-698 FDHSRPNSI
+698 
-707 TVTIS
+707 
-712 RTWKDK
+712 
-718 AGNEKTETVPRY
+718 
-730 ESYKIEGSSDKSK
+730 
-743 WQKVIKELPAYTT
+743 
-756 DGDEI
+756 
-761 YYYTYSITEAKVDGY
+761 
-776 TTTIDKSQDGFTFTI
+776 
-791 TNRHFPGL
+791 
-799 PDTGGYGSYLI
+799 
-810 YLIAVLLFLV
+810 
-820 YFVMRY
+820 
-826 KKCKENKKAEKL
+826 

>member
-56 QVYLSCSDR
+56 QVYLSCNDR

-112 EIPGDFDYW
+112 EISEDLHYW
-121 GIIRHVMIQVF
+121 GIIRYVIMQVF
-132 DKDTARLK
+132 DKATARLK
-140 YFKITHDSFNS
+140 YFKITHDNFNA
-151 FILKNNGS
+151 FILNNNGS
-159 SNTASDIIKF
+159 CNTASNIIKF
-169 LSIMI
+169 LSVMI

-239 VYITIT
+239 IYITIT

-467 YIPETLKKS
+467 YIPETLKKLYLYDDEHKGE
-476 NISVS
+476 
-481 LIKANRTKIT
+481 LITT
-491 DSNVYGISYG
+491 LQMY
-501 YDVYAGGAG
+501 
-510 NDNDGDAKDGRSG
+510 
-523 GFVGFNDEGLLK
+523 LK
-535 NNNMYYC
+535 NNQSIKKTADEMFVHYRTISY
-542 DVVRGTK
+542 RLEK
-549 DLVGPFSGKSELDT
+549 IKQISGIN
-563 VYAFNSQ
+563 F
-570 EKVEGENNNYRI
+570 
-582 YRKLDQSLDQIEK
+582 
-595 NNSILN
+595 
-601 SSHEKDDAS
+601 DDANEVLAVS
-610 GWDIYTIGHMNPVK
+610 NGLIIYKM
-624 TFETLKNAVLVSK
+624 LK
-637 GDSVKADL
+637 
-645 NAYESSAKAVLM
+645 E
-657 SDTKTTLNT
+657 
-666 GESDTPEPS
+666 
-675 ESQDPCDENIK
+675 
-686 LTINKVWKDLNN
+686 
-698 FDHSRPNSI
+698 
-707 TVTIS
+707 
-712 RTWKDK
+712 
-718 AGNEKTETVPRY
+718 
-730 ESYKIEGSSDKSK
+730 IE
-743 WQKVIKELPAYTT
+743 
-756 DGDEI
+756 
-761 YYYTYSITEAKVDGY
+761 
-776 TTTIDKSQDGFTFTI
+776 
-791 TNRHFPGL
+791 
-799 PDTGGYGSYLI
+799 
-810 YLIAVLLFLV
+810 
-820 YFVMRY
+820 
-826 KKCKENKKAEKL
+826 

>member
-112 EIPGDFDYW
+112 EISEDSYYW
-121 GIIRHVMIQVF
+121 GIIRYVIMQVF

-140 YFKITHDSFNS
+140 YFKITHDNFNT
-151 FILKNNGS
+151 FILNNNGS
-159 SNTASDIIKF
+159 CNTASDIIKF
-169 LSIMI
+169 LSVMI

-234 LSEVE
+234 LNEME
-239 VYITIT
+239 IYITIT

-315 YRVVDFHTIKKNVQR
+315 YRVVDFHTITKNVQR

-337 QEVGVIVGELM
+337 HEVGVIEGELM
-348 YLLPDAL
+348 HLLPDAL

-364 MIQQVDSNQT
+364 MIQQVDSDQT

-414 RLKESYHEASRAIK
+414 RLKESYHEASQAIK
-428 YIDIIRLV
+428 YIEIIRLV

-451 FFQIFGEID
+451 FFQIFGKVD
-460 DVTELER
+460 DMTELER
-467 YIPETLKKS
+467 CIPETLKKLYLYDDEHKGE
-476 NISVS
+476 
-481 LIKANRTKIT
+481 LITTLQMYLRNNQSIKKTAGAMFVHYRT
-491 DSNVYGISYG
+491 ISYRLE
-501 YDVYAGGAG
+501 
-510 NDNDGDAKDGRSG
+510 KIKQISG
-523 GFVGFNDEGLLK
+523 
-535 NNNMYYC
+535 
-542 DVVRGTK
+542 
-549 DLVGPFSGKSELDT
+549 
-563 VYAFNSQ
+563 
-570 EKVEGENNNYRI
+570 I
-582 YRKLDQSLDQIEK
+582 
-595 NNSILN
+595 
-601 SSHEKDDAS
+601 
-610 GWDIYTIGHMNPVK
+610 
-624 TFETLKNAVLVSK
+624 
-637 GDSVKADL
+637 
-645 NAYESSAKAVLM
+645 
-657 SDTKTTLNT
+657 
-666 GESDTPEPS
+666 
-675 ESQDPCDENIK
+675 
-686 LTINKVWKDLNN
+686 N
-698 FDHSRPNSI
+698 FDN
-707 TVTIS
+707 
-712 RTWKDK
+712 
-718 AGNEKTETVPRY
+718 ANEVLAV
-730 ESYKIEGSSDKSK
+730 SNGLIIYKMLKEIE
-743 WQKVIKELPAYTT
+743 
-756 DGDEI
+756 
-761 YYYTYSITEAKVDGY
+761 
-776 TTTIDKSQDGFTFTI
+776 
-791 TNRHFPGL
+791 
-799 PDTGGYGSYLI
+799 
-810 YLIAVLLFLV
+810 
-820 YFVMRY
+820 
-826 KKCKENKKAEKL
+826 

>member
-1 MAYTVRKLLESE
+1 MGYTVRKLLESE

-112 EIPGDFDYW
+112 EISEDSYYW
-121 GIIRHVMIQVF
+121 GIIRYVIMQVF

-140 YFKITHDSFNS
+140 YFKITHDNFNT
-151 FILKNNGS
+151 FILNNNGS
-159 SNTASDIIKF
+159 CNTASDIIKF
-169 LSIMI
+169 LSVMI

-234 LSEVE
+234 LNEME
-239 VYITIT
+239 IYITIT

-250 LTELDYMAIEN
+250 LIELDYMAIEN
-261 AIINLQYGFL
+261 AIINLQHRFL
-271 SEFAQDEVKKKYQR
+271 SEFAQDEEKKMYQR
-285 DIVHNIL
+285 DIIHNIL

-315 YRVVDFHTIKKNVQR
+315 YRVVDFHTITKNVQR

-337 QEVGVIVGELM
+337 HEVGVIEGELM
-348 YLLPDAL
+348 HLLPDAL

-381 MEEVEDVIQRS
+381 MEEIEEVIQRS

-414 RLKESYHEASRAIK
+414 RLKESYYEASQAIK
-428 YIDIIRLV
+428 YIEIIRLV

-451 FFQIFGEID
+451 FFQIFGKVD
-460 DVTELER
+460 DMTELER
-467 YIPETLKKS
+467 CIPETLKKLYLYDDEHKGE
-476 NISVS
+476 
-481 LIKANRTKIT
+481 LITTLQMYLRNNQSIKKTAGAMFVHYRT
-491 DSNVYGISYG
+491 ISYRLE
-501 YDVYAGGAG
+501 
-510 NDNDGDAKDGRSG
+510 KIKQISG
-523 GFVGFNDEGLLK
+523 
-535 NNNMYYC
+535 
-542 DVVRGTK
+542 
-549 DLVGPFSGKSELDT
+549 
-563 VYAFNSQ
+563 
-570 EKVEGENNNYRI
+570 I
-582 YRKLDQSLDQIEK
+582 
-595 NNSILN
+595 
-601 SSHEKDDAS
+601 
-610 GWDIYTIGHMNPVK
+610 
-624 TFETLKNAVLVSK
+624 
-637 GDSVKADL
+637 
-645 NAYESSAKAVLM
+645 
-657 SDTKTTLNT
+657 
-666 GESDTPEPS
+666 
-675 ESQDPCDENIK
+675 
-686 LTINKVWKDLNN
+686 N
-698 FDHSRPNSI
+698 FDN
-707 TVTIS
+707 
-712 RTWKDK
+712 
-718 AGNEKTETVPRY
+718 ANEVLAV
-730 ESYKIEGSSDKSK
+730 SNGLIIYKMLKEIE
-743 WQKVIKELPAYTT
+743 
-756 DGDEI
+756 
-761 YYYTYSITEAKVDGY
+761 
-776 TTTIDKSQDGFTFTI
+776 
-791 TNRHFPGL
+791 
-799 PDTGGYGSYLI
+799 
-810 YLIAVLLFLV
+810 
-820 YFVMRY
+820 
-826 KKCKENKKAEKL
+826 

>member
-112 EIPGDFDYW
+112 EISEDSYYW
-121 GIIRHVMIQVF
+121 GIIRYVIMQVF

-140 YFKITHDSFNS
+140 YFKITHDNFNT
-151 FILKNNGS
+151 FILNNNGS
-159 SNTASDIIKF
+159 CNTASDIIKF
-169 LSIMI
+169 LSVMI

-234 LSEVE
+234 LNEME
-239 VYITIT
+239 IYITIT

-315 YRVVDFHTIKKNVQR
+315 YRVVDFHTITKNVQR

-337 QEVGVIVGELM
+337 HEVGVIVGELM

-364 MIQQVDSNQT
+364 MIQQVDSDQT

-381 MEEVEDVIQRS
+381 MEEIEEVIQQS

-414 RLKESYHEASRAIK
+414 RLKESYHEASQAIK
-428 YIDIIRLV
+428 YIEIIRLV

-451 FFQIFGEID
+451 FFQIFGKVD
-460 DVTELER
+460 DMTELER
-467 YIPETLKKS
+467 CIPETLKKLYLYDDEHKGE
-476 NISVS
+476 
-481 LIKANRTKIT
+481 LITTLQMYLRNNQSIKKTAGAMFVHYRT
-491 DSNVYGISYG
+491 ISYRLE
-501 YDVYAGGAG
+501 
-510 NDNDGDAKDGRSG
+510 KIKQISG
-523 GFVGFNDEGLLK
+523 
-535 NNNMYYC
+535 
-542 DVVRGTK
+542 
-549 DLVGPFSGKSELDT
+549 
-563 VYAFNSQ
+563 
-570 EKVEGENNNYRI
+570 I
-582 YRKLDQSLDQIEK
+582 
-595 NNSILN
+595 
-601 SSHEKDDAS
+601 
-610 GWDIYTIGHMNPVK
+610 
-624 TFETLKNAVLVSK
+624 
-637 GDSVKADL
+637 
-645 NAYESSAKAVLM
+645 
-657 SDTKTTLNT
+657 
-666 GESDTPEPS
+666 
-675 ESQDPCDENIK
+675 
-686 LTINKVWKDLNN
+686 N
-698 FDHSRPNSI
+698 FDN
-707 TVTIS
+707 
-712 RTWKDK
+712 
-718 AGNEKTETVPRY
+718 ANEVLAV
-730 ESYKIEGSSDKSK
+730 SNGLIIYKMLKEIE
-743 WQKVIKELPAYTT
+743 
-756 DGDEI
+756 
-761 YYYTYSITEAKVDGY
+761 
-776 TTTIDKSQDGFTFTI
+776 
-791 TNRHFPGL
+791 
-799 PDTGGYGSYLI
+799 
-810 YLIAVLLFLV
+810 
-820 YFVMRY
+820 
-826 KKCKENKKAEKL
+826 

>member
-112 EIPGDFDYW
+112 EISEDSYYW
-121 GIIRHVMIQVF
+121 GIIRYVMIQVF

-140 YFKITHDSFNS
+140 YFKITHDSFNT

-183 NLNCM
+183 DLNCM

-239 VYITIT
+239 IYITIT

-271 SEFAQDEVKKKYQR
+271 SEFAQNEVKKTYQR
-285 DIVHNIL
+285 DLIHNIL

-337 QEVGVIVGELM
+337 HEVGVIEGELM
-348 YLLPDAL
+348 HLLPDAL

-364 MIQQVDSNQT
+364 MIQQVDSDQT

-392 ILYRKKDTD
+392 IFYRKKDTD
-401 FQIGIGKSVEGYQ
+401 FQIGIGKSVKGYQ
-414 RLKESYHEASRAIK
+414 RLKESYHEASQAIK
-428 YIDIIRLV
+428 YIEIVRLV

-460 DVTELER
+460 DMTKLER
-467 YIPETLKKS
+467 YIPETLKKLYEYDDEHKGELIPTLQMFLS
-476 NISVS
+476 NNQSIRKTAGAMFVHY
-481 LIKANRTKIT
+481 RT
-491 DSNVYGISYG
+491 ISY
-501 YDVYAGGAG
+501 
-510 NDNDGDAKDGRSG
+510 R
-523 GFVGFNDEGLLK
+523 
-535 NNNMYYC
+535 M
-542 DVVRGTK
+542 
-549 DLVGPFSGKSELDT
+549 
-563 VYAFNSQ
+563 
-570 EKVEGENNNYRI
+570 EKIKEI
-582 YRKLDQSLDQIEK
+582 
-595 NNSILN
+595 
-601 SSHEKDDAS
+601 
-610 GWDIYTIGHMNPVK
+610 
-624 TFETLKNAVLVSK
+624 
-637 GDSVKADL
+637 
-645 NAYESSAKAVLM
+645 
-657 SDTKTTLNT
+657 T
-666 GESDTPEPS
+666 G
-675 ESQDPCDENIK
+675 I
-686 LTINKVWKDLNN
+686 N
-698 FDHSRPNSI
+698 FDN
-707 TVTIS
+707 
-712 RTWKDK
+712 
-718 AGNEKTETVPRY
+718 ANEVLAV
-730 ESYKIEGSSDKSK
+730 SNGLVIYKMLN
-743 WQKVIKELPAYTT
+743 Q
-756 DGDEI
+756 
-761 YYYTYSITEAKVDGY
+761 
-776 TTTIDKSQDGFTFTI
+776 
-791 TNRHFPGL
+791 
-799 PDTGGYGSYLI
+799 
-810 YLIAVLLFLV
+810 
-820 YFVMRY
+820 
-826 KKCKENKKAEKL
+826 

>member
-56 QVYLSCSDR
+56 QVYLSCNDR

-112 EIPGDFDYW
+112 EISEDSYYW
-121 GIIRHVMIQVF
+121 GIIRYVVMQVF
-132 DKDTARLK
+132 DKATARLK
-140 YFKITHDSFNS
+140 YFKITHDNFNA
-151 FILKNNGS
+151 FILNNNGS
-159 SNTASDIIKF
+159 CNTASDIIKF
-169 LSIMI
+169 LSVMI

-234 LSEVE
+234 LNEME
-239 VYITIT
+239 IYITIT

-315 YRVVDFHTIKKNVQR
+315 YRVVDFHTIKKNAQR

-414 RLKESYHEASRAIK
+414 RLKESYHEARRAIK

-467 YIPETLKKS
+467 YIPETLKKLYLHDDEHKGE
-476 NISVS
+476 
-481 LIKANRTKIT
+481 LITPLQMYLRNNQSIKKTAGTMFVHYRT
-491 DSNVYGISYG
+491 ISYRLE
-501 YDVYAGGAG
+501 
-510 NDNDGDAKDGRSG
+510 KIKQISG
-523 GFVGFNDEGLLK
+523 INF
-535 NNNMYYC
+535 
-542 DVVRGTK
+542 
-549 DLVGPFSGKSELDT
+549 
-563 VYAFNSQ
+563 
-570 EKVEGENNNYRI
+570 
-582 YRKLDQSLDQIEK
+582 
-595 NNSILN
+595 
-601 SSHEKDDAS
+601 DDANEVLAVS
-610 GWDIYTIGHMNPVK
+610 NGLIIHKM
-624 TFETLKNAVLVSK
+624 LK
-637 GDSVKADL
+637 
-645 NAYESSAKAVLM
+645 E
-657 SDTKTTLNT
+657 
-666 GESDTPEPS
+666 
-675 ESQDPCDENIK
+675 
-686 LTINKVWKDLNN
+686 
-698 FDHSRPNSI
+698 
-707 TVTIS
+707 
-712 RTWKDK
+712 
-718 AGNEKTETVPRY
+718 
-730 ESYKIEGSSDKSK
+730 IE
-743 WQKVIKELPAYTT
+743 
-756 DGDEI
+756 
-761 YYYTYSITEAKVDGY
+761 
-776 TTTIDKSQDGFTFTI
+776 
-791 TNRHFPGL
+791 
-799 PDTGGYGSYLI
+799 
-810 YLIAVLLFLV
+810 
-820 YFVMRY
+820 
-826 KKCKENKKAEKL
+826 

>member
-1 MAYTVRKLLESE
+1 MGYTVRKLLESE

-112 EIPGDFDYW
+112 EISEDSYYW
-121 GIIRHVMIQVF
+121 GIIRYVIMQVF

-140 YFKITHDSFNS
+140 YFKITHDNFNT
-151 FILKNNGS
+151 FILNNNGS
-159 SNTASDIIKF
+159 CNTASDIIKF
-169 LSIMI
+169 LSVMI

-234 LSEVE
+234 LNEME
-239 VYITIT
+239 IYITIT

-285 DIVHNIL
+285 DLIHNIL

-337 QEVGVIVGELM
+337 HEVGVIEGELM
-348 YLLPDAL
+348 HLLPDAL

-467 YIPETLKKS
+467 YIPETLKKLYLYDDEHKGE
-476 NISVS
+476 
-481 LIKANRTKIT
+481 LITTLQMYLRNNQSIKKTAGAMFVHYRT
-491 DSNVYGISYG
+491 ISYRLE
-501 YDVYAGGAG
+501 
-510 NDNDGDAKDGRSG
+510 KIKQISG
-523 GFVGFNDEGLLK
+523 
-535 NNNMYYC
+535 
-542 DVVRGTK
+542 
-549 DLVGPFSGKSELDT
+549 
-563 VYAFNSQ
+563 
-570 EKVEGENNNYRI
+570 I
-582 YRKLDQSLDQIEK
+582 
-595 NNSILN
+595 
-601 SSHEKDDAS
+601 
-610 GWDIYTIGHMNPVK
+610 
-624 TFETLKNAVLVSK
+624 
-637 GDSVKADL
+637 
-645 NAYESSAKAVLM
+645 
-657 SDTKTTLNT
+657 
-666 GESDTPEPS
+666 
-675 ESQDPCDENIK
+675 
-686 LTINKVWKDLNN
+686 N
-698 FDHSRPNSI
+698 FDN
-707 TVTIS
+707 
-712 RTWKDK
+712 
-718 AGNEKTETVPRY
+718 ANEVLAV
-730 ESYKIEGSSDKSK
+730 SNGLIIYKMLKEIE
-743 WQKVIKELPAYTT
+743 
-756 DGDEI
+756 
-761 YYYTYSITEAKVDGY
+761 
-776 TTTIDKSQDGFTFTI
+776 
-791 TNRHFPGL
+791 
-799 PDTGGYGSYLI
+799 
-810 YLIAVLLFLV
+810 
-820 YFVMRY
+820 
-826 KKCKENKKAEKL
+826 

>member
-56 QVYLSCSDR
+56 QVYLSCNDR

-112 EIPGDFDYW
+112 EISEDSYYW
-121 GIIRHVMIQVF
+121 GIIRYVIMQVF
-132 DKDTARLK
+132 DKATARLK
-140 YFKITHDSFNS
+140 YFKITHDNFNT
-151 FILKNNGS
+151 FILNNNGS
-159 SNTASDIIKF
+159 CNTASNIIKF
-169 LSIMI
+169 LSVMI

-239 VYITIT
+239 IYITIT
-245 EENRE
+245 EENRG

-285 DIVHNIL
+285 DLIHNIL

-315 YRVVDFHTIKKNVQR
+315 YRVVDFHTIKNNVQS

-337 QEVGVIVGELM
+337 HEVGVIEGELKH
-348 YLLPDAL
+348 LLPDAL

-364 MIQQVDSNQT
+364 MIQQVDSEQT

-392 ILYRKKDTD
+392 IFYRKKDTD
-401 FQIGIGKSVEGYQ
+401 FQIGIGKSVKGYQ

-451 FFQIFGEID
+451 FFQIFGKVD
-460 DVTELER
+460 DMTELER
-467 YIPETLKKS
+467 CIPETLKKLYLYDDEHKGE
-476 NISVS
+476 
-481 LIKANRTKIT
+481 LITTLQMYLRNNQSIKKTASAMFVHYRT
-491 DSNVYGISYG
+491 ISYRLE
-501 YDVYAGGAG
+501 
-510 NDNDGDAKDGRSG
+510 KIKQISG
-523 GFVGFNDEGLLK
+523 INF
-535 NNNMYYC
+535 
-542 DVVRGTK
+542 
-549 DLVGPFSGKSELDT
+549 
-563 VYAFNSQ
+563 
-570 EKVEGENNNYRI
+570 
-582 YRKLDQSLDQIEK
+582 
-595 NNSILN
+595 
-601 SSHEKDDAS
+601 DDANEVLAVS
-610 GWDIYTIGHMNPVK
+610 NGLIIYKM
-624 TFETLKNAVLVSK
+624 LK
-637 GDSVKADL
+637 
-645 NAYESSAKAVLM
+645 E
-657 SDTKTTLNT
+657 
-666 GESDTPEPS
+666 
-675 ESQDPCDENIK
+675 
-686 LTINKVWKDLNN
+686 
-698 FDHSRPNSI
+698 
-707 TVTIS
+707 
-712 RTWKDK
+712 
-718 AGNEKTETVPRY
+718 
-730 ESYKIEGSSDKSK
+730 IE
-743 WQKVIKELPAYTT
+743 
-756 DGDEI
+756 
-761 YYYTYSITEAKVDGY
+761 
-776 TTTIDKSQDGFTFTI
+776 
-791 TNRHFPGL
+791 
-799 PDTGGYGSYLI
+799 
-810 YLIAVLLFLV
+810 
-820 YFVMRY
+820 
-826 KKCKENKKAEKL
+826 

>member
-1 MAYTVRKLLESE
+1 MGYTVRKLLESE

-112 EIPGDFDYW
+112 EISEDSYYW
-121 GIIRHVMIQVF
+121 GIIRYVIMQVF

-140 YFKITHDSFNS
+140 YFKITHDNFNT
-151 FILKNNGS
+151 FILNNNGS
-159 SNTASDIIKF
+159 CNTASDIIKF
-169 LSIMI
+169 LSVMI

-234 LSEVE
+234 LNEME
-239 VYITIT
+239 IYITIT

-285 DIVHNIL
+285 DLIHNIL

-337 QEVGVIVGELM
+337 HEVGVIEGELM
-348 YLLPDAL
+348 HLLPDAL

-414 RLKESYHEASRAIK
+414 RLKESYYEASQAIK
-428 YIDIIRLV
+428 YIEIIRLV

-451 FFQIFGEID
+451 FFQIFGKVD
-460 DVTELER
+460 DMTELER
-467 YIPETLKKS
+467 CIPETLKKLYLYEDEHKGE
-476 NISVS
+476 
-481 LIKANRTKIT
+481 LITTLQMYLRNNQSIKKTAGAMFVHYRT
-491 DSNVYGISYG
+491 ISYRLE
-501 YDVYAGGAG
+501 
-510 NDNDGDAKDGRSG
+510 KIKQISG
-523 GFVGFNDEGLLK
+523 
-535 NNNMYYC
+535 
-542 DVVRGTK
+542 
-549 DLVGPFSGKSELDT
+549 
-563 VYAFNSQ
+563 
-570 EKVEGENNNYRI
+570 I
-582 YRKLDQSLDQIEK
+582 
-595 NNSILN
+595 
-601 SSHEKDDAS
+601 
-610 GWDIYTIGHMNPVK
+610 
-624 TFETLKNAVLVSK
+624 
-637 GDSVKADL
+637 
-645 NAYESSAKAVLM
+645 
-657 SDTKTTLNT
+657 
-666 GESDTPEPS
+666 
-675 ESQDPCDENIK
+675 
-686 LTINKVWKDLNN
+686 N
-698 FDHSRPNSI
+698 FDN
-707 TVTIS
+707 
-712 RTWKDK
+712 
-718 AGNEKTETVPRY
+718 ANEVLAV
-730 ESYKIEGSSDKSK
+730 SNGLIIYKMLKEIE
-743 WQKVIKELPAYTT
+743 
-756 DGDEI
+756 
-761 YYYTYSITEAKVDGY
+761 
-776 TTTIDKSQDGFTFTI
+776 
-791 TNRHFPGL
+791 
-799 PDTGGYGSYLI
+799 
-810 YLIAVLLFLV
+810 
-820 YFVMRY
+820 
-826 KKCKENKKAEKL
+826 

>member
-112 EIPGDFDYW
+112 EISEDSYYW
-121 GIIRHVMIQVF
+121 GIIRYVMIQVF

-140 YFKITHDSFNS
+140 YFKITHDSFNT

-183 NLNCM
+183 DLNCM

-223 SCVQYVVKFAI
+223 NCVQYVVKFAI

-239 VYITIT
+239 IYITIT

-271 SEFAQDEVKKKYQR
+271 SEFAQNEVKKTYQR
-285 DIVHNIL
+285 DLIHNIL

-315 YRVVDFHTIKKNVQR
+315 YRVVDFHTITKNVQR

-337 QEVGVIVGELM
+337 HEVGVIVGELM

-401 FQIGIGKSVEGYQ
+401 FQICIGKSVEGYQ
-414 RLKESYHEASRAIK
+414 RLKESYQEASRAIK

-442 SVVHYSNLG
+442 SVVHYSSLG

-467 YIPETLKKS
+467 YIPETLKKLYLYDDEHKGE
-476 NISVS
+476 
-481 LIKANRTKIT
+481 LITTLQMYLRNNQSIKKTADAMFVHYRT
-491 DSNVYGISYG
+491 ISYRLE
-501 YDVYAGGAG
+501 
-510 NDNDGDAKDGRSG
+510 KIKQISG
-523 GFVGFNDEGLLK
+523 
-535 NNNMYYC
+535 
-542 DVVRGTK
+542 
-549 DLVGPFSGKSELDT
+549 
-563 VYAFNSQ
+563 
-570 EKVEGENNNYRI
+570 I
-582 YRKLDQSLDQIEK
+582 
-595 NNSILN
+595 
-601 SSHEKDDAS
+601 
-610 GWDIYTIGHMNPVK
+610 
-624 TFETLKNAVLVSK
+624 
-637 GDSVKADL
+637 
-645 NAYESSAKAVLM
+645 
-657 SDTKTTLNT
+657 
-666 GESDTPEPS
+666 
-675 ESQDPCDENIK
+675 
-686 LTINKVWKDLNN
+686 N
-698 FDHSRPNSI
+698 FDN
-707 TVTIS
+707 
-712 RTWKDK
+712 
-718 AGNEKTETVPRY
+718 ANEVLAV
-730 ESYKIEGSSDKSK
+730 SNGLIIYKMLKEIE
-743 WQKVIKELPAYTT
+743 
-756 DGDEI
+756 
-761 YYYTYSITEAKVDGY
+761 
-776 TTTIDKSQDGFTFTI
+776 
-791 TNRHFPGL
+791 
-799 PDTGGYGSYLI
+799 
-810 YLIAVLLFLV
+810 
-820 YFVMRY
+820 
-826 KKCKENKKAEKL
+826 